1 MTQFVSAQDA
11 VSRIPDGCTLAVGG
25 FNGFGTPDALLA
37 ALRERFLSSGAPRG
51 LTLMKSVSVGDRGER
66 GVSRIAL
73 EGLVRRVI
81 TSHVGLEPAMAKLIE
96 ESARSRIST
105 ARRPRTGRA
114 SSRTSGSKPSS
125 IRART
130 AARRTR

>member
-1 MTQFVSAQDA
+1 MTRFVSAQDA
-11 VSRIPDGCTLAVGG
+11 VSCIPDGCTLAVGG

-37 ALRERFLSSGAPRG
+37 ALRERFLDTGTPRN

-73 EGLVRRVI
+73 EGLVRRVV

-96 ESARSRIST
+96 ENKILAYLL
-105 ARRPRTGRA
+105 PLGRV
-114 SSRTSGSKPSS
+114 TDL
-125 IRART
+125 
-130 AARRTR
+130 